1 MFVNEKTNCRIYSF
15 CHPFMTPQRTPLCI
29 PFSGKILFTKRE
41 EATLIKILVTHV
53 YHHKNYQIPSKM
65 TRGRIRMLLNFEHKY
80 FIFCNNSCDL

>member
-29 PFSGKILFTKRE
+29 PFSGVILFTKRE

-53 YHHKNYQIPSKM
+53 YHHKNSLKNDQGEDKNVVE
-65 TRGRIRMLLNFEHKY
+65 L
-80 FIFCNNSCDL
+80 